1 MVEIQYD
8 AFHIL
13 QQSGNSCSVPGC
25 GDPRGQIVKW
35 KEGHLTMFC
44 EKEKVEAIKVTS
56 RIIRLECSSAA
67 QHHYFYQAQI

>member
-56 RIIRLECSSAA
+56 RIIR
-67 QHHYFYQAQI
+67 